1 MITYFYRSVREDKI
15 TQLERF
21 RTGAWVHVEA
31 PTPAELELL
40 TEKFSLEEDL
50 LTDALDP
57 DEIPRIED
65 EEGNIYVY
73 MRHASRREQQVTT
86 SPVLLVVTPRCVISI
101 SRLALPDL
109 DRLERVPDLF
119 TTQRPKLLLHLM
131 RFLIGTYE
139 RNVTTLTRQIRSVRT
154 RLNVTTVNN
163 HDFIAFVVIEDALNY
178 FLSELLPTN
187 MLLNG
192 LLAGRYKL
200 TFFEEDKDL
209 IEDLIQTTNQ
219 LNETSRSSLK
229 TIVNIREA
237 YSNIMT
243 NNLNRQIKLLTSL
256 TVVLTLPTIVFSLYG
271 MNIPIPDQNSPHA
284 FGYVAGGTLVAC
296 VVALYILYR
305 KRWL

>member
-1 MITYFYRSVREDKI
+1 VD
-15 TQLERF
+15 
-21 RTGAWVHVEA
+21 
-31 PTPAELELL
+31 
-40 TEKFSLEEDL
+40 
-50 LTDALDP
+50 
-57 DEIPRIED
+57 
-65 EEGNIYVY
+65 
-73 MRHASRREQQVTT
+73 
-86 SPVLLVVTPRCVISI
+86 
-101 SRLALPDL
+101 
-109 DRLERVPDLF
+109 
-119 TTQRPKLLLHLM
+119 
-131 RFLIGTYE
+131 
-139 RNVTTLTRQIRSVRT
+139 
-154 RLNVTTVNN
+154 TVNN

-187 MLLNG
+187 ILLNG

-271 MNIPIPDQNSPHA
+271 MNIPIPDQTNPHA
-284 FGYVAGGTLVAC
+284 FSYVAGGTLVAC
-296 VVALYILYR
+296 VIALYVLYR